1 MATAHLLADRFQP
14 KIGLDTSTVSEM
26 YHVTGITN
34 WTAGNTELEVFGYVN
49 VSIGQAHPDI
59 KDAICVDKG
68 LYRKISNTDAL
79 VYVYYTS
86 RTSDVRRYRSSS
98 TRGFSGSATLPI
110 WTLTTGGRY
119 QYSSLSIPRETP
131 VLMETRIVR
140 NGSLNDSAR
149 ATMQQL
155 VGSVFIPPNSGGIPY
170 RLQSPSIVDFAPGQ
184 SRLVYSFKSSSR
196 LLGLPVGTIIGQDI
210 AVPALDYLQEWH
222 APLGG
227 NGTPLAIRA
236 IPWQVLYN
244 FSPNSS
250 LPFLL

>member
-86 RTSDVRRYRSSS
+86 RSGQVRRYRSSS
-98 TRGFSGSATLPI
+98 
-110 WTLTTGGRY
+110 TTGGRY